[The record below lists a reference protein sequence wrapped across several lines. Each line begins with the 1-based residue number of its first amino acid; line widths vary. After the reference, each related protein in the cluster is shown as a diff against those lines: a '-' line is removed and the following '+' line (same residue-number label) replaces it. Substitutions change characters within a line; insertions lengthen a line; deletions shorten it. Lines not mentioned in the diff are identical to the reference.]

1 MGNLTNDVSSSFP
14 TPPPNA
20 ASMNPQAMASLQ
32 QAQALAR
39 GPFGQ
44 AYNFAVMTGVNA
56 SISCVMKRIRGKED
70 VQSRDTA
77 TFDNRVQIGLW
88 PKYQN
93 SGISRV
99 VRSNMGKDRVQI

>member
-70 VQSRDTA
+70 VQSRFLPVNTIYSSVS
-77 TFDNRVQIGLW
+77 FL
-88 PKYQN
+88 
-93 SGISRV
+93 
-99 VRSNMGKDRVQI
+99 